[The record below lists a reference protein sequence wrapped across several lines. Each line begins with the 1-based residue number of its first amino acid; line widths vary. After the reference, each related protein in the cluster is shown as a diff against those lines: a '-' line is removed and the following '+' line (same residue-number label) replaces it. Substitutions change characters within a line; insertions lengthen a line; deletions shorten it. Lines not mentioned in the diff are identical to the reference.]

1 MKKAL
6 ESAASTSTV
15 LIGDDTD
22 LLVLLIFHADLNSHD
37 IFFASERKN
46 AKNRVWNIKEVKSG
60 LGPFVCK
67 HVLFL
72 HAFSGCD
79 TTSRLYGIGKGTI
92 FKKFLQSQAIQQAA
106 AIFDNPH
113 STPAQVDQAGEKALV
128 AIYSGKK
135 TDSLNNLRYKK
146 YCEKVSTNISQV
158 DPKVLPPTTAA
169 ARFHSKRAFLQIN
182 QWKDSDC
189 DLLPEQWGWKP
200 TETGLHPIP
209 TDITPAPPE
218 LLKVIRCNCTTDC
231 GSSCCSCQKHGMK
244 CSMACGQCRGTSC
257 SNACAFLV
265 EGRDDD
271 EEPEDNED

>member
-1 MKKAL
+1 M
-6 ESAASTSTV
+6 
-15 LIGDDTD
+15 IGDDTD

-106 AIFDNPH
+106 AIFDIPH
-113 STPAQVDQAGEKALV
+113 QHKLGEKALA

-135 TDSLNNLRYKK
+135 TDSLNNLQYKK
-146 YCEKVSTNISQV
+146 F
-158 DPKVLPPTTAA
+158 P
-169 ARFHSKRAFLQIN
+169 F
-182 QWKDSDC
+182 
-189 DLLPEQWGWKP
+189 EQRPDKF
-200 TETGLHPIP
+200 
-209 TDITPAPPE
+209 A
-218 LLKVIRCNCTTDC
+218 
-231 GSSCCSCQKHGMK
+231 
-244 CSMACGQCRGTSC
+244 
-257 SNACAFLV
+257 LV
-265 EGRDDD
+265 H
-271 EEPEDNED
+271 